1 MYLRILLWK
10 KIHKNEPLWP
20 TSNRINAKAESS
32 QVGTLFGTQFPPLGI
47 FTVTRKFPVNSNGWH
62 GEVDVQ
68 LSLFGLLLLTQP
80 LNSSEQHTRADL
92 EFSSDF
98 GLSYENIVW
107 W

>member
-1 MYLRILLWK
+1 MPSKDFTKKYHNVKNYFCYLK
-10 KIHKNEPLWP
+10 KLKSTPYY
-20 TSNRINAKAESS
+20 
-32 QVGTLFGTQFPPLGI
+32 FGT
-47 FTVTRKFPVNSNGWH
+47 VTGKFPVNSNGWH

-98 GLSYENIVW
+98 ENKGKKFCFDIGTKIMNFK
-107 W
+107 

>member
-1 MYLRILLWK
+1 MMCLQK
-10 KIHKNEPLWP
+10 
-20 TSNRINAKAESS
+20 S
-32 QVGTLFGTQFPPLGI
+32 
-47 FTVTRKFPVNSNGWH
+47 TVTRKFPVNSNGWH

-98 GLSYENIVW
+98 ENKGKKFCFDTW
-107 W
+107 NKNNEF

>member
-1 MYLRILLWK
+1 M
-10 KIHKNEPLWP
+10 
-20 TSNRINAKAESS
+20 
-32 QVGTLFGTQFPPLGI
+32 
-47 FTVTRKFPVNSNGWH
+47 H

-98 GLSYENIVW
+98 ESGGPLFKSQYQMTCNLSTCHIPSVPLICNANSECEY
-107 W
+107 